1 MNNKPDSIV
10 PSHNGKLAIRE
21 NFLCQGRWITKLHA
35 WHEDAWHMLPCNWGT
50 QNFKIFQ
57 RSNQEAKKSKITK
70 IPFLIFFCPF
80 QHWLIVITT
89 KIKEG
94 TENMLPAQFQLSN
107 SVFIFATLPRGPNM
121 LKMTQIGFWLLSLD
135 SSCFALS
142 QITSVKTIKFLE
154 SSRKTE
160 TAEWGYFPL
169 TTWSPGGK
177 LVLKSGSF
185 HKKFSFWV
193 EFLTPVALSSVR
205 RLVFLNPFSLR
216 VRGVM
221 SLKK

>member
-1 MNNKPDSIV
+1 M
-10 PSHNGKLAIRE
+10 
-21 NFLCQGRWITKLHA
+21 C
-35 WHEDAWHMLPCNWGT
+35 PCNWGT
-50 QNFKIFQ
+50 QNFKIISAIKSGSQ
-57 RSNQEAKKSKITK
+57 EVKNNQNS
-70 IPFLIFFCPF
+70 FFNFFCPF
-80 QHWLIVITT
+80 QHWLSVITT

-107 SVFIFATLPRGPNM
+107 SVFIFATLPRGSNM

-154 SSRKTE
+154 SSCKKE

-169 TTWSPGGK
+169 ITWSPGGK
-177 LVLKSGSF
+177 LALKSGSF

-193 EFLTPVALSSVR
+193 KFLTPVALSSVR

-221 SLKK
+221 SLK